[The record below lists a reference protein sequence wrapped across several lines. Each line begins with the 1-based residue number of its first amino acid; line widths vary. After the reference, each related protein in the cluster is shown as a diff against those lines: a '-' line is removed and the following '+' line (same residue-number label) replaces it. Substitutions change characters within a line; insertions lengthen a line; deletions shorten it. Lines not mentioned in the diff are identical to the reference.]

1 MCNLYCTVAFNGNGA
16 QNRPINLKQQIIQ
29 KYTFLRDSKVLL
41 SCGTETVQC
50 QFYVSS
56 SALLEKPPVPLLLK
70 NFPIFDGT
78 QRFIILF
85 TRALQ
90 FSLSWAR

>member
-1 MCNLYCTVAFNGNGA
+1 M
-16 QNRPINLKQQIIQ
+16 
-29 KYTFLRDSKVLL
+29 FLLQL
-41 SCGTETVQC
+41 TN
-50 QFYVSS
+50 

-90 FSLSWAR
+90 FSLPGPDKFNPQHPILFI